1 MAEVNP
7 WSIAALLAALAAA
20 GSLAATTGC
29 GGTPVGNSTDGKLVF
44 QAMCATCHGPD
55 GKPPE
60 AMIARIGVRDLT
72 APEFRARVTPGL
84 VEHQVRVG
92 SKSKLMPP
100 FEGALSDAQISS
112 VAAFVASPQF
122 VAPPPPPAAPR

>member
-1 MAEVNP
+1 MKP
-7 WSIAALLAALAAA
+7 WSIAALAAAALAAA
-20 GSLAATTGC
+20 GTGC
-29 GGTPVGNSTDGKLVF
+29 SGPPIGNTTDGRQVF
-44 QAMCATCHGPD
+44 QVMCATCHGPD

-60 AMIARIGVRDLT
+60 SMVARIGVRDLT

-92 SKSKLMPP
+92 SKSKLMPA

-112 VAAFVASPQF
+112 VAAFVASPRF
-122 VAPPPPPAAPR
+122 IAPLLPPLPPLPPAAPR